1 MPTVKVDVWLSVVPE
16 TTSHDQLS
24 GVPGLRVAAL
34 NEMVVQDLLL
44 GDSGPNPLVGG
55 WSGKQ
60 IPVLDGDAS
69 QQELYEYI
77 HTQLDTYKAAR
88 AAHAACPANDWSK
101 TNANLRIHSGVGREP
116 KQHIYYYKDNVLRW
130 CRYRLDL
137 TLQTSSDPVGV
148 HWSLS
153 RKVTNVN
160 LLATIEASLSVE
172 MA

>member
-1 MPTVKVDVWLSVVPE
+1 MSTVKVDVWLSVVPE
-16 TTSHDQLS
+16 TTSHDKLS

-34 NEMVVQDLLL
+34 NQMVVQDLLL
-44 GDSGPNPLVGG
+44 GDSGANPLVGG
-55 WSGKQ
+55 WAGKQ
-60 IPVLDGDAS
+60 ITVVDGDAS
-69 QQELYEYI
+69 QQELYDYI

-101 TNANLRIHSGVGREP
+101 TNAKLRIYSGPGREA
-116 KQHIYYYKDNVLRW
+116 KQHLYYYKDNDTRW

-137 TLQTSSDPVGV
+137 TLQTPGDTTGV

-153 RKVTNVN
+153 RKVTNVD
-160 LLATIEASLSVE
+160 LFATIEASLSVE